1 MATKDSVRAFLKA
14 FMDAEGS
21 VGPSGVEVSSA
32 SEPLLRQVQLLLLRL
47 GMVAKRSPKKV
58 KGRSHTYWRLTLLG
72 QNARKYATTVGMVS
86 RRKQDALDQLLH
98 KPTNTNHDI
107 VPFMAPVVRQAQT
120 LLAGDV
126 LSVRVRWG
134 TPFHNALN
142 NVAAGRADLT
152 YELAARLR
160 IALCEAG
167 HGNTPVCEVLTQVLG
182 RKFFYD
188 PVVQCTEG
196 EAEVMDIEVDDPEH
210 LFVGNGLVNHNT
222 LESIAA
228 LCHLW
233 ERDPDRKV
241 VVLTKKSS
249 VPQWEDELARF
260 TEGVKVYVA
269 KGTPV
274 QRERAQEAWNNASGP
289 TVLIESYQSAC
300 QDFTSIQGWGGF
312 ILVMDEATMFKT
324 PSTRIHKVCEH
335 LAAQA
340 ERVWALTGTLIKN
353 SLMEGYGIYHVVV
366 PELFRMTRNAFMTE
380 YCIVQMQRVA
390 GGRQVP
396 VIRGYRDA
404 DVRRFRDNI
413 DPFYLGRPK
422 HLVANELPVLTARDV
437 FVHLTPDQAAKYREA
452 LDGLLE
458 VGSGE
463 EKETTQ
469 LTAITYCQEIV
480 NHLGLLEF
488 ENTES
493 EKLDTLIDLLTE
505 GDLAEEKVI
514 VFTRFKRM
522 VDIAVPELTKAGVK
536 CVRVTG
542 DEDENQRRAAMKAFQ
557 DPNDDTRCIF
567 ITMAGGDAINL
578 QAAKALVFYDTPW
591 SAGDYLQILGR
602 MIRIGSEHDKVYAI
616 HLVCKDTVDQRV
628 QEVLRK
634 KMRLVEAVL
643 GQRLKGEGS
652 TALVYESVSEVKDLF
667 EALRSDALGGGK

>member
-1 MATKDSVRAFLKA
+1 MTPDLKA
-14 FMDAEGS
+14 TYDRLVKVRERTDLVLKKPGHLRELIKARDGS
-21 VGPSGVEVSSA
+21 DVPLKLRGYQTQMVLHLMAMKRFVVGDDCG
-32 SEPLLRQVQLLLLRL
+32 L
-47 GMVAKRSPKKV
+47 GK
-58 KGRSHTYWRLTLLG
+58 
-72 QNARKYATTVGMVS
+72 
-86 RRKQDALDQLLH
+86 
-98 KPTNTNHDI
+98 
-107 VPFMAPVVRQAQT
+107 
-120 LLAGDV
+120 
-126 LSVRVRWG
+126 
-134 TPFHNALN
+134 
-142 NVAAGRADLT
+142 
-152 YELAARLR
+152 
-160 IALCEAG
+160 
-167 HGNTPVCEVLTQVLG
+167 
-182 RKFFYD
+182 
-188 PVVQCTEG
+188 
-196 EAEVMDIEVDDPEH
+196 
-210 LFVGNGLVNHNT
+210 T

-249 VPQWEDELARF
+249 VPQWEDEIARF
-260 TEGVKVYVA
+260 TEGVQVFVA
-269 KGTPV
+269 KGTPA

-300 QDFTSIQGWGGF
+300 QDFTNIQGWGGF

-324 PSTRIHKVCEH
+324 PTTRIHKVCEH

-353 SLMEGYGIYHVVV
+353 SLMEGYGIYRVVV
-366 PELFRMTRNAFMTE
+366 PELFRMTRNAFMTD

-422 HLVANELPVLTARDV
+422 HLVANELPVLTARDL
-437 FVHLTPDQAAKYREA
+437 FVTLTPEQAAKYREA

-522 VDIAVPELTKAGVK
+522 VDIALPELTKAGIQ

-557 DPNDDTRCIF
+557 DPNDSTRCIF

-602 MIRIGSEHDKVYAI
+602 MIRIGSGHDKVYAI
-616 HLVCKDTVDQRV
+616 HIVARDTVDQRV

-634 KMRLVEAVL
+634 KMQLVEAVL

-652 TALVYESVSEVKDLF
+652 TSLVYESVSEVKDLF

>member
-1 MATKDSVRAFLKA
+1 MTPELQATYDRLLKVRNRTDLVLKKPKHLRELIKARDGSDVPLKLRGYQTQMVVHLMAMRRFV
-14 FMDAEGS
+14 
-21 VGPSGVEVSSA
+21 VGDDCGLGKTVE
-32 SEPLLRQVQLLLLRL
+32 
-47 GMVAKRSPKKV
+47 
-58 KGRSHTYWRLTLLG
+58 T
-72 QNARKYATTVGMVS
+72 
-86 RRKQDALDQLLH
+86 
-98 KPTNTNHDI
+98 
-107 VPFMAPVVRQAQT
+107 
-120 LLAGDV
+120 
-126 LSVRVRWG
+126 
-134 TPFHNALN
+134 
-142 NVAAGRADLT
+142 
-152 YELAARLR
+152 
-160 IALCEAG
+160 
-167 HGNTPVCEVLTQVLG
+167 
-182 RKFFYD
+182 
-188 PVVQCTEG
+188 
-196 EAEVMDIEVDDPEH
+196 
-210 LFVGNGLVNHNT
+210 
-222 LESIAA
+222 IAA

-233 ERDPDRKV
+233 EREPDRKV

-269 KGTPV
+269 KGTPA
-274 QRERAQEAWNNASGP
+274 QRERAQEAWNNESGP

-300 QDFTSIQGWGGF
+300 QDFTNIQGWGGF

-324 PSTRIHKVCEH
+324 PTTRIHKVCEH

-353 SLMEGYGIYHVVV
+353 SLMEGYGIYRVVV
-366 PELFRMTRNAFMTE
+366 PELFRMTRNAFMSD

-396 VIRGYRDA
+396 VIRGYRDI

-480 NHLGLLEF
+480 NHLGLLDF
-488 ENTES
+488 DNTES

-505 GDLAEEKVI
+505 GDLAERKVI

-557 DPNDDTRCIF
+557 DPNDDTRCVF

-578 QAAKALVFYDTPW
+578 QAAKALIFYDTPW

-634 KMRLVEAVL
+634 KMQLVEAVL

-667 EALRSDALGGGK
+667 EALRSDAIGGTK